1 MSEFNPDFANAEKD
15 GSVEEF
21 IPATA
26 LQVAVMG
33 EDPGDRELA
42 IMLEIGRPLRVC
54 YSTRDRAKAKKL
66 IEHLMAA
73 YKIVFPNN

>member
-1 MSEFNPDFANAEKD
+1 MSEFFPDFANAEKD

-33 EDPGDRELA
+33 EGPGDRELA
-42 IMLEIGRPLRVC
+42 IVFEIGAPLRAC
-54 YSTRDRAKAKKL
+54 YATRDRANAKRL